1 MAKRIKVVA
10 WSPLCADISKITNN
24 QTINEIAQKY
34 GKTPAQ
40 IALKFLLQRDIYIIP
55 KSKNSQRLK
64 ENLDLDYV
72 IDNIDMN
79 ELKNL
84 DERRSLFDWYTD

>member
-1 MAKRIKVVA
+1 MKSSI
-10 WSPLCADISKITNN
+10 
-24 QTINEIAQKY
+24 
-34 GKTPAQ
+34 Q
-40 IALKFLLQRDIYIIP
+40 IALKFLLQRYIYIIP

-84 DERRSLFDWYTD
+84 DKRRSLFGWYTD

>member
-1 MAKRIKVVA
+1 M
-10 WSPLCADISKITNN
+10 
-24 QTINEIAQKY
+24 
-34 GKTPAQ
+34 
-40 IALKFLLQRDIYIIP
+40 YIIP

-79 ELKNL
+79 ELKSL
-84 DERRSLFDWYTD
+84 DKRRSLFGWYTD